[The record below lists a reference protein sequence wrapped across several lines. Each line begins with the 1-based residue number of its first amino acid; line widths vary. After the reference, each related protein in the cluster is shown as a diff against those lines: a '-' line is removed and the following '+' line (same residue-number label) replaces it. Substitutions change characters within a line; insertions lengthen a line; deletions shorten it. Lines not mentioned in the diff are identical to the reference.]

1 MNKLK
6 KVAFYTLGCK
16 VNQYETEAM
25 LEMFKKD
32 GYEQVESEEYADVYV
47 INTCTVTHMS
57 DRKSRQY
64 IRRVKKK
71 NPDAIIAVVGCYS
84 QVSPEEI
91 LEIEE
96 VNLVMGTNERRSIVE
111 EIKKLDATKKASTV
125 DDIMKVRAFEEIEVS
140 QTNGKT
146 RAFMKIQDGCDRFC
160 TYCIIPYARG
170 GRVRSR
176 DIDSIVSEAKTL
188 SENGYKEIVLTGIHV
203 ASYGKDLRDSQIKLL
218 DVIKKINEIDGI
230 ERIRLSSVE
239 PILFTDE
246 FVNEVKNMKKV
257 CPHYHLSLQS
267 GCDETLKRMNRRYTT
282 EEYKA
287 IVDRLRE
294 NIPNVAITTDVIVG
308 FPGETNDEF
317 NKTYEFLRDIE
328 LSQMHIFKYSPR
340 KGTPASTMENQID
353 PQMKQLRSDKLLSL
367 NKVNFNKFASKF
379 IGKELEVLFE
389 QSVVEGQY
397 EGLTTNYIRVVVES
411 NEDIQG
417 KIRNVKITDV
427 KNEYVEG
434 ILM

>member
-1 MNKLK
+1 MK

-25 LEMFKKD
+25 LEMFEKD
-32 GYEQVESEEYADVYV
+32 GYAQVDSEEFADVYV

-64 IRRVKKK
+64 IRRMKKK

-96 VNLVMGTNERRSIVE
+96 VNLVMGTNERRQIVE
-111 EIKKLDATKKASTV
+111 EIKKIDSSQKASTV
-125 DDIMKVRAFEEIEVS
+125 DDIMKVRAFEEIEIS
-140 QTNGKT
+140 QSNGRT

-160 TYCIIPYARG
+160 SYCIIPYARG
-170 GRVRSR
+170 GKVRSR
-176 DIDSIVSEAKTL
+176 NKESILEEVQKLAS
-188 SENGYKEIVLTGIHV
+188 NGYKEIVLTGIHV
-203 ASYGKDLRDSQIKLL
+203 ASYGKDLKDEQMTLL
-218 DVIKKINEIDGI
+218 SVIKEINEVEEI

-239 PILFTDE
+239 PVLFTDE
-246 FVNEVKNMKKV
+246 FVNEVSKMPKV

-282 EEYKA
+282 KEYKE

-340 KGTPASTMENQID
+340 KGTPAATMDNQID
-353 PQMKQLRSDKLLSL
+353 PQMKQFRSDKLLNL
-367 NKVNFNKFASKF
+367 NKENFNKFANKF
-379 IGKELEVLFE
+379 VGQEVDVLFE
-389 QSVVEGQY
+389 QSVEQNRY
-397 EGLTTNYIRVVVES
+397 EGLTSNYIRVVVETDK
-411 NEDIQG
+411 DIQG
-417 KIRNVKITDV
+417 QILKTKILDV

-434 ILM
+434 VLV

>member
-1 MNKLK
+1 MK

-32 GYEQVESEEYADVYV
+32 GYVQVESEDYADVYV

-64 IRRVKKK
+64 IRRMKKK

-96 VNLVMGTNERRSIVE
+96 VNLVMGTNERRQIVE
-111 EIKKLDATKKASTV
+111 EIKKLDASQKASTV
-125 DDIMKVRAFEEIEVS
+125 DDIMKVRAFEEIEIN

-160 TYCIIPYARG
+160 SYCIIPYARG
-170 GRVRSR
+170 GKVRSR
-176 DIDSIVSEAKTL
+176 DLESIVNEANKL
-188 SENGYKEIVLTGIHV
+188 ADKGYKEIVLTGIHV
-203 ASYGKDLRDSQIKLL
+203 ASYGKDVKDANMNLL
-218 DVIKKINEIDGI
+218 TVIKAIDKIENI

-239 PILFTDE
+239 PVLFTEE
-246 FVNEVKNMKKV
+246 FVEEVSKMEKV

-282 EEYKA
+282 KEYKE
-287 IVDRLRE
+287 IVDRLRAH
-294 NIPNVAITTDVIVG
+294 IPDVAITTDVIVG
-308 FPGETNDEF
+308 FPGETNEEF
-317 NKTYEFLRDIE
+317 SITNRFLEEIE
-328 LSQMHIFKYSPR
+328 LSQMHVFKYSPR
-340 KGTPASTMENQID
+340 KGTPAAAMKNQID
-353 PQMKQLRSDKLLSL
+353 PQMKQLRSDKLIALGHT
-367 NKVNFNKFASKF
+367 NFKKFASKYE
-379 IGKELEVLFE
+379 GKEVEVLFE
-389 QSVVEGQY
+389 HRMKDNKF
-397 EGLTTNYIRVVVES
+397 EGLTTNYIRVIVDSEK
-411 NEDIQG
+411 DIQG
-417 KIRNVKITDV
+417 QILKVKITKIND
-427 KNEYVEG
+427 EFVEG
-434 ILM
+434 ILV

>member
-1 MNKLK
+1 MK

-32 GYEQVESEEYADVYV
+32 GYTQVESEEFADVYV

-64 IRRVKKK
+64 IRRMKKK

-96 VNLVMGTNERRSIVE
+96 VNLVMGTNERRQIVE
-111 EIKKLDATKKASTV
+111 EIKKLDASKKASTV
-125 DDIMKVRAFEEIEVS
+125 DDIMKVRAFEEIEIN
-140 QTNGKT
+140 QTNGRT

-176 DIDSIVSEAKTL
+176 DLESVINEANKL
-188 SENGYKEIVLTGIHV
+188 ANNGYKEIVLTGIRV
-203 ASYGKDLRDSQIKLL
+203 ASYGKDVKDADTNLL
-218 DVIKKINEIDGI
+218 TVIKAIDKIEGV

-239 PILFTDE
+239 PLLMTDE
-246 FVNEVKNMKKV
+246 FIDTVAKMPKV
-257 CPHYHLSLQS
+257 CPHFHLSLQS

-282 EEYKA
+282 KEYKD
-287 IVDRLRE
+287 IVDKLRQKM
-294 NIPNVAITTDVIVG
+294 PNVAITTDVIVG
-308 FPGETNDEF
+308 FPGETNNEF
-317 NKTYEFLRDIE
+317 SQTYEFLRDIE
-328 LSQMHIFKYSPR
+328 LSQMHVFKYSPR
-340 KGTPASTMENQID
+340 KGTPAADMENQID
-353 PQMKQLRSDKLLSL
+353 PQMKQMRSDKLIAL
-367 NKVNFNKFASKF
+367 NKQNFTNFAKKFEGQEF
-379 IGKELEVLFE
+379 NVLFE
-389 QSVVEGQY
+389 QNIGENKY
-397 EGLTTNYIRVVVES
+397 EGLTPNYIRVIVES
-411 NEDIQG
+411 EEDIQG
-417 KIRNVKITDV
+417 KILKTKINDV
-427 KNEYVEG
+427 KDEYVEG
-434 ILM
+434 ILV

>member
-1 MNKLK
+1 MK

-32 GYEQVESEEYADVYV
+32 GYTQVESEEFADVYV

-64 IRRVKKK
+64 IRRMKKK

-96 VNLVMGTNERRSIVE
+96 VNLVMGTNERRQIVE
-111 EIKKLDATKKASTV
+111 EIKKLDASKKASTV
-125 DDIMKVRAFEEIEVS
+125 DDIMKVRAFEEIEIN
-140 QTNGKT
+140 QTNGRT

-176 DIDSIVSEAKTL
+176 DLESVINEANKL
-188 SENGYKEIVLTGIHV
+188 ANNGYKEIVLTGIHV
-203 ASYGKDLRDSQIKLL
+203 ASYGKDVKDADTNLL
-218 DVIKKINEIDGI
+218 TVIKAIDKIEGV

-239 PILFTDE
+239 PLLMTDE
-246 FVNEVKNMKKV
+246 FIDTVAKMPKV
-257 CPHYHLSLQS
+257 CPHFHLSLQS

-282 EEYKA
+282 KEYKD
-287 IVDRLRE
+287 IVDKLRQKM
-294 NIPNVAITTDVIVG
+294 PNVAITTDVIVG
-308 FPGETNDEF
+308 FPGETNNEF
-317 NKTYEFLRDIE
+317 SQTYEFLRDIE
-328 LSQMHIFKYSPR
+328 LSQMHVFKYSPR
-340 KGTPASTMENQID
+340 KGTPAADMENQID
-353 PQMKQLRSDKLLSL
+353 PQMKQMRSDKLIAL
-367 NKVNFNKFASKF
+367 NKQNFTNFAKKFEGQEF
-379 IGKELEVLFE
+379 NVLFE
-389 QSVVEGQY
+389 QNIGENKY
-397 EGLTTNYIRVVVES
+397 EGLTPNYIRVIVES
-411 NEDIQG
+411 EEDIQG
-417 KIRNVKITDV
+417 KILKTKINYVKD
-427 KNEYVEG
+427 EYVEG
-434 ILM
+434 ILV

>member
-1 MNKLK
+1 MK

-25 LEMFKKD
+25 LEMFKKE
-32 GYEQVESEEYADVYV
+32 GYTQVESEEFADVYV

-64 IRRVKKK
+64 IRRMKKK

-96 VNLVMGTNERRSIVE
+96 VNLVMGTNERRQIVE
-111 EIKKLDATKKASTV
+111 EIKRLDASQKASTV
-125 DDIMKVRAFEEIEVS
+125 DDIMKVRAFEEIEIN
-140 QTNGKT
+140 QTNGRT

-160 TYCIIPYARG
+160 SYCIIPYARG
-170 GRVRSR
+170 GKVRSR
-176 DIDSIVSEAKTL
+176 DLESIVNEANKL
-188 SENGYKEIVLTGIHV
+188 ANNGYKEIVLTGIHV
-203 ASYGKDLRDSQIKLL
+203 ASYGKDVRDAETNLL
-218 DVIKKINEIDGI
+218 TVIKAIDEIEGV

-239 PILFTDE
+239 PLLMSDE
-246 FVNEVKNMKKV
+246 FIDTVAKMDKV

-267 GCDETLKRMNRRYTT
+267 GCDETLERMNRRYTT
-282 EEYKA
+282 KEYKE
-287 IVDRLRE
+287 IVDKLRQKM
-294 NIPNVAITTDVIVG
+294 PNVAITTDVIVG

-317 NKTYEFLRDIE
+317 KSTYEFLSDIE

-340 KGTPASTMENQID
+340 KGTPAADMKNQID
-353 PQMKQLRSDKLLSL
+353 PQMKQMRSDKLMSL
-367 NKVNFNKFASKF
+367 NKQNFTKFASKF
-379 IGKELEVLFE
+379 VGDEFEVLFE
-389 QSVVEGQY
+389 QNIAENKY
-397 EGLTTNYIRVVVES
+397 EGLTPNYIRVIVES

-417 KIRNVKITDV
+417 KILKTKISDV
-427 KNEYVEG
+427 KDEYVEG
-434 ILM
+434 ILV